1 MAGLWDRPL
10 VLGGDFNI
18 IRFSNERRRCPINQ
32 AMKDFSDWILLHEL
46 VDLPLGGAEFTWSNN
61 QEELSMSQLDRFLE
75 STEWLDL
82 FSDCV
87 QNVLS
92 RPTSDHC
99 PIYLEFDLEDWGPP
113 CWLETMWLKENSFIQ
128 SVPEWWNDVVINGWM
143 GFQLV
148 QKLKFVKKKK
158 K

>member
-1 MAGLWDRPL
+1 MVGFVFGLR
-10 VLGGDFNI
+10 
-18 IRFSNERRRCPINQ
+18 S
-32 AMKDFSDWILLHEL
+32 
-46 VDLPLGGAEFTWSNN
+46 
-61 QEELSMSQLDRFLE
+61 
-75 STEWLDL
+75 
-82 FSDCV
+82 
-87 QNVLS
+87 NVLS

-113 CWLETMWLKENSFIQ
+113 FWLETMWLKENSFIQ

-158 K
+158 IVGRKSLLVEWKR